1 MKHNEQGFIL
11 PVVLAFCALF
21 LLLVA
26 QQTTYFVTKSSF
38 YQEVEQKNRLQHLLE
53 NAVVHVKKEIKEHN
67 KSPSASLVLETGTVS
82 YEVVSEDEQ
91 MIILKINCQTLQ
103 GRALTETAY
112 IQKKD
117 QHIVKWTD

>member
-53 NAVVHVKKEIKEHN
+53 NAVVHVKKEHN
-67 KSPSASLVLETGTVS
+67 KSPFAPLVLETGTVS

-91 MIILKINCQTLQ
+91 MIILKIKCQTLQ

>member
-11 PVVLAFCALF
+11 PVILAFCALF

-38 YQEVEQKNRLQHLLE
+38 YQEVEQKNHLQHLLE
-53 NAVVHVKKEIKEHN
+53 NAIVHVKKEIKEHN
-67 KSPSASLVLETGTVS
+67 KPPSAPLILETGKVS

-91 MIILKINCQTLQ
+91 MIILTIRCQTLQ

-117 QHIVKWTD
+117 QNIVKWTD

>member
-91 MIILKINCQTLQ
+91 MIILKIKCQTLQ

-112 IQKKD
+112 IQKR
-117 QHIVKWTD
+117 ISTL